1 VDEQVSTTPKRA
13 AERLPPDS
21 GWPRLHPTTQA
32 AFNEILW
39 KGGLPRIEIAR
50 TLGVSR
56 ARLTAITRDLDDAGL
71 IVEGGREQRSSTGR
85 PAEMLYAR
93 TDRYHFL
100 GLHVRHGSVI
110 GVVVDLAN
118 RAVWERRID
127 FPQLDVDIVFDQ
139 AGQWFAEASAAGLTV
154 AAITICAPI
163 PESGSAVRS
172 LDVTVFRSGDARRR
186 VEAACGIPVWIEE
199 DIVAL
204 TAFEQ
209 WPQLA
214 GGQESMALISLGSEI
229 SFGLVADLKIILGAH
244 QSAGRFGH
252 VPVAPDGPVCPLGHR
267 GCLWSTSSTGAIA
280 TAVPGAVTVQE
291 VASAARDGDARAAA
305 ALDSAARGLGAGA
318 GHVVNLLDPDKL
330 VLTGESH
337 TVLFDRLDL
346 FREGLR
352 AVQIT
357 DAPVEVSVASID
369 FVEWARA
376 AGAYALYRTL
386 SVSGSQS

>member
-1 VDEQVSTTPKRA
+1 MSTTPTQA
-13 AERLPPDS
+13 AERLRLNS
-21 GWPRLHPTTQA
+21 RWPSLHPTTQA

-50 TLGVSR
+50 ALGVSR
-56 ARLTAITRDLDDAGL
+56 TRLTAITRDLDDAGL

-100 GLHVRHGSVI
+100 GVHVRLGSVI

-118 RAVWERRID
+118 RAVWERQID
-127 FPQLDVDIVFDQ
+127 LPDLDVDAVFDQ
-139 AGQWFAEASAAGLTV
+139 ACQWFVEASAEGLTV
-154 AAITICAPI
+154 AAIAVCAPI

-172 LDVTVFRSGDARRR
+172 LDVAIFRSGDGRRR

-229 SFGLVADLKIILGAH
+229 SFGLVADLKIIVGAH

-252 VPVAPDGPVCPLGHR
+252 VPVATEGPVCPLGHR

-280 TAVPGAVTVQE
+280 AAVPGAATVQE

-305 ALDSAARGLGAGA
+305 ALDTAARGLGAGA

-337 TVLFDRLDL
+337 TVLSDRLHL
-346 FREGLR
+346 FHEGLR
-352 AVQIT
+352 TVQIT

-376 AGAYALYRTL
+376 AGAYASYRTL
-386 SVSGSQS
+386 SGSSSQA

>member
-1 VDEQVSTTPKRA
+1 MSTTGPPVV
-13 AERLPPDS
+13 ERLPPHS
-21 GWPRLHPTTQA
+21 RWPSLHPTTQA

-39 KGGLPRIEIAR
+39 KRGLPRIEIAR

-71 IVEGGREQRSSTGR
+71 IIEGGREQRSSTGR

-118 RAVWERRID
+118 RVVWERRID
-127 FPQLDVDIVFDQ
+127 LPELDVDAVFDQ
-139 AGQWFAEASAAGLTV
+139 ASHWFAEASAEGLIV
-154 AAITICAPI
+154 AAIAICAPI

-172 LDVTVFRSGDARRR
+172 LDVTVFRSGDGRRR
-186 VEAACGIPVWIEE
+186 VEASCGIPVWIEE

-214 GGQESMALISLGSEI
+214 SGQESMALISVGPEI
-229 SFGLVADLKIILGAH
+229 SFGLVADQKIIVGAH

-252 VPVAPDGPVCPLGHR
+252 VPVASDGPLCPLGHR
-267 GCLWSTSSTGAIA
+267 GCLWSTSSTGAI
-280 TAVPGAVTVQE
+280 TAAVSGAVTVQE
-291 VASAARDGDARAAA
+291 VASAAGNGDARAAA
-305 ALDSAARGLGAGA
+305 ALDTAARGLGAGA

-337 TVLFDRLDL
+337 TVLSDRLDL
-346 FREGLR
+346 FHEGLR
-352 AVQIT
+352 AVQISG
-357 DAPVEVSVASID
+357 AQVEVRVASID

-386 SVSGSQS
+386 SAAGPQS

>member
-1 VDEQVSTTPKRA
+1 M
-13 AERLPPDS
+13 
-21 GWPRLHPTTQA
+21 LH
-32 AFNEILW
+32 
-39 KGGLPRIEIAR
+39 
-50 TLGVSR
+50 
-56 ARLTAITRDLDDAGL
+56 
-71 IVEGGREQRSSTGR
+71 
-85 PAEMLYAR
+85 AR

-110 GVVVDLAN
+110 GVAVDLAN

-127 FPQLDVDIVFDQ
+127 LPELDVDAVFDQ
-139 AGQWFAEASAAGLTV
+139 AGQWFAEASTEGLRV
-154 AAITICAPI
+154 AAIAVCAPI
-163 PESGSAVRS
+163 PESGSAVRA
-172 LDVTVFRSGDARRR
+172 LDVTVFRAGDGQRRL
-186 VEAACGIPVWIEE
+186 EATCGIPVWIEE

-214 GGQESMALISLGSEI
+214 SGQESMALISLGSEI
-229 SFGLVADLKIILGAH
+229 SFGLVADLKIIVGAH

-252 VPVAPDGPVCPLGHR
+252 VLVASDGPQCPLGHR
-267 GCLWSTSSTGAIA
+267 GCLWGTSSTGAIVA
-280 TAVPGAVTVQE
+280 AVPGAVTVQE

-305 ALDSAARGLGAGA
+305 ALDNAARGLGASA

-337 TVLFDRLDL
+337 TVLLDRLGL
-346 FREGLR
+346 FHDGLR

-357 DAPVEVSVASID
+357 GAPVEVSVASID

-386 SVSGSQS
+386 SAAGSQS

>member
-1 VDEQVSTTPKRA
+1 MSTTPTPT
-13 AERLPPDS
+13 AERPPLS
-21 GWPRLHPTTQA
+21 SRWPGLHPTTQA

-50 TLGVSR
+50 ILGVSR
-56 ARLTAITRDLDDAGL
+56 TRLTAITRDLDDAGL

-100 GLHVRHGSVI
+100 GVHVRHGSVV

-127 FPQLDVDIVFDQ
+127 LPDLDVGAVFDQ
-139 AGQWFAEASAAGLTV
+139 ARQWCQEASAEGLAV
-154 AAITICAPI
+154 AAIAICAPI
-163 PESGSAVRS
+163 PETGSAVRS
-172 LDVTVFRSGDARRR
+172 LDVTVFRSGDGRRHL
-186 VEAACGIPVWIEE
+186 EAACGIPVWIEE

-214 GGQESMALISLGSEI
+214 GGQESMALISVGSEI
-229 SFGLVADLKIILGAH
+229 SFGLVADLKIIVGAH

-252 VPVAPDGPVCPLGHR
+252 VPVASEGPVCPLGHR
-267 GCLWSTSSTGAIA
+267 GCLWSTSSTGAIVA
-280 TAVPGAVTVQE
+280 AVPGAVTVQD
-291 VASAARDGDARAAA
+291 VASAASDGDVRAAA
-305 ALDSAARGLGAGA
+305 ALDTAARGLGAGA
-318 GHVVNLLDPDKL
+318 GHVVNLMDPDKL

-337 TVLFDRLDL
+337 TVLRGRLEI

-357 DAPVEVSVASID
+357 GAPVEVTVASID

-376 AGAYALYRTL
+376 AGAFALYRTL
-386 SVSGSQS
+386 SAAVSAS

>member
-1 VDEQVSTTPKRA
+1 MPTTPTQT
-13 AERLPPDS
+13 AELAPLNPR
-21 GWPRLHPTTQA
+21 WPSLHPTTQA

-50 TLGVSR
+50 ILGVSR
-56 ARLTAITRDLDDAGL
+56 TRLTAITRDLEDEGL

-100 GLHVRHGSVI
+100 GVHVRHGSIV
-110 GVVVDLAN
+110 GVAVDLAN

-127 FPQLDVDIVFDQ
+127 IADLDVDAVFDQ
-139 AGQWFAEASAAGLTV
+139 AGEWFREAGADGLRVAGIAV
-154 AAITICAPI
+154 CAPI
-163 PESGSAVRS
+163 PETGSAVPS
-172 LDVTVFRSGDARRR
+172 LDVTAFRAGDGRRR
-186 VEAACGIPVWIEE
+186 TEVACGVPVWIEE

-214 GGQESMALISLGSEI
+214 AGQDSMALISLGPEI
-229 SFGLVADLKIILGAH
+229 SFGLVADLKIIVGAH

-252 VPVAPDGPVCPLGHR
+252 VPVALDGPVCPLGHR
-267 GCLWSTSSTGAIA
+267 GCLWSTSSTGAIVS
-280 TAVPGAVTVQE
+280 AVPGASTVQE
-291 VASAARDGDARAAA
+291 VAATADAGDARAAS
-305 ALDSAARGLGAGA
+305 ALNTAARGLGAGA
-318 GHVVNLLDPDKL
+318 GHVVNLMDPDKL

-337 TVLFDRLDL
+337 TVLSGRLEL
-346 FREGLR
+346 FYEGLR
-352 AVQIT
+352 QVQVT
-357 DAPVEVSVASID
+357 DAPVEVTVASID

-376 AGAYALYRTL
+376 AGAFALYRTL
-386 SVSGSQS
+386 SAPITGA